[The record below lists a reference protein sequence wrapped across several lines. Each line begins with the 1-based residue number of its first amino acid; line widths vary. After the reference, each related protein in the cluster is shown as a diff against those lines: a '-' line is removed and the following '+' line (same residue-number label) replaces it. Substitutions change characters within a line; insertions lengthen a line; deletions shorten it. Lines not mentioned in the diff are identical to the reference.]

1 MNLNWDNMKKL
12 MLLITFTVLML
23 VGVQRL
29 DVVLGAVGFLWN
41 ICWPFALGSAMA
53 FVLNVP
59 MTALEK
65 RLFPKK
71 DMPGHKLQGKLAR
84 PLSLVGALVW
94 CAASSAW

>member
-41 ICWPFALGSAMA
+41 ICL
-53 FVLNVP
+53 
-59 MTALEK
+59 
-65 RLFPKK
+65 
-71 DMPGHKLQGKLAR
+71 
-84 PLSLVGALVW
+84 
-94 CAASSAW
+94 